1 MAATVGLV
9 GIGGLLLMR
18 KKSQPALKYAGGVLL
33 GAGLK
38 RALKVLGVVSGYQS
52 VPVIGRSHRMAGYQ
66 SVPVIGRT
74 ITPPQL
80 AGYTPPQLAG
90 YIPAGSGVSG
100 YRPAGSGVGVMG
112 RIGNIEGA
120 NSGSGINNTSG
131 GSYMS

>member
-1 MAATVGLV
+1 
-9 GIGGLLLMR
+9 
-18 KKSQPALKYAGGVLL
+18 
-33 GAGLK
+33 
-38 RALKVLGVVSGYQS
+38 
-52 VPVIGRSHRMAGYQ
+52 MAGYQ